1 MCFSL
6 RSLTALMAPSL
17 AFDSAVMALIL
28 ASDIVLMPSTLASDL
43 DSEKESPW
51 KEVSISEVISDSL
64 S

>member
-1 MCFSL
+1 
-6 RSLTALMAPSL
+6 MAPSL